1 MKFINY
7 LESTTG
13 VSIYGLG
20 SFMLF
25 FTFFVFMAI
34 WVFKA
39 DKKLIT
45 HLSEIPFDHSDSKS

>member
-7 LESTTG
+7 LESTMG
-13 VSIYGLG
+13 VSIYGLA

-45 HLSEIPFDHSDSKS
+45 HLSEIPFDHADSKS